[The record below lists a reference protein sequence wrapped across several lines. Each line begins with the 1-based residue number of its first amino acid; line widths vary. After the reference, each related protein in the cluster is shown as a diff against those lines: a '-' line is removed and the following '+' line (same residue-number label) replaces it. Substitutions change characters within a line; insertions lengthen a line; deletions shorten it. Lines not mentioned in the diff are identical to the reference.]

1 MLCYVELFN
10 TWTMDFQITTDSGS
24 SSSLCVL
31 GITSCVSYVHLDIYK
46 HIYFTWYCVLGI
58 NLALTKLSYYL
69 PMMLLARSSKDGNV
83 FKFVQTCI
91 LLSFYHFHHRPVL
104 VGGNWPRVKSEKE
117 GRYAGYARV
126 CKGMQGYAGCYKFFR
141 LNFDVNKL

>member
-58 NLALTKLSYYL
+58 NLALTKLSHYL

-83 FKFVQTCI
+83 FKFIRTCI
-91 LLSFYHFHHRPVL
+91 LLSFYHIHHRPVL
-104 VGGNWPRVKSEKE
+104 VGGNWPRVNQEKKE
-117 GRYAGYARV
+117 DMQD
-126 CKGMQGYAGCYKFFR
+126 MQGYAGICR
-141 LNFDVNKL
+141 VLQVL